1 MRTDAFGGAP
11 ATTHAPAA
19 PSADAPTANAS
30 PPAQSLNQPAGTV
43 TAPAEPPA
51 AQSVP
56 AQAPAATTA
65 PTTAPKAEKPAK
77 EPKGKKEPHM
87 PPVGTVTKDN
97 PTGAAP
103 APGHNSAAQDE
114 AMEGLLATVDQLGTA
129 AGQGANSLGELAVAV
144 CAAAK
149 NGVISVAE
157 RVAKGDGGTDDV
169 ALIYAKYREAK
180 SKASVDH
187 TADKDQADKDQ
198 NQINAL
204 RIFAKLGAA
213 EWKGNAPM
221 LLAKARSYINDKLT
235 REETGKSSYT
245 SLKVYARAQL
255 KAIRAGAVKGG
266 KSEAKP
272 LTNDEIKA
280 LLSKGGPAE
289 DLRGLDEYVRDELAG
304 IMKKI
309 VKLRDGTDE
318 RAGFDNTDVDRAYE
332 LLNRVKL
339 GLDKKLTP
347 ADGDE

>member
-11 ATTHAPAA
+11 TAPAA
-19 PSADAPTANAS
+19 PTPPAADAPGANAS
-30 PPAQSLNQPAGTV
+30 PPAQSLNQPAASDTPPV
-43 TAPAEPPA
+43 TAPASPPA
-51 AQSVP
+51 SQTVP
-56 AQAPAATTA
+56 DQPAAPAPATE
-65 PTTAPKAEKPAK
+65 APKGKSA
-77 EPKGKKEPHM
+77 KGKKEAHM
-87 PPVGTVTKDN
+87 PPVGNVTKDN
-97 PTGAAP
+97 PTGAP
-103 APGHNSAAQDE
+103 AAGHNSAAQDE
-114 AMEGLLATVDQLGTA
+114 AMQGVLATVEQLGTA

-144 CAAAK
+144 CSAAK
-149 NGVISVAE
+149 AGIISVAD

-180 SKASVDH
+180 NKATVDH

-213 EWKGNAPM
+213 DWKGNAPM
-221 LLAKARSYINDKLT
+221 LLAKARSFINDKLT

-272 LTNDEIKA
+272 LTNDEIRD
-280 LLSKGGPAE
+280 LLSKGGPVE
-289 DLRGLDEYVRDELAG
+289 DTRGFDEFVRDELAAT
-304 IMKKI
+304 MKKI
-309 VKLRDGTDE
+309 VKLRDGSDE
-318 RAGFDNTDVDRAYE
+318 RAGFDNPDVDRAYE

-339 GLDKKLTP
+339 QLDKKLTP
-347 ADGDE
+347 AEGADE